1 MRSNDS
7 WGIPQPLVLRYTN
20 LHTVQCHQLYMTV
33 FFWYL
38 VESDLSSV
46 HVYRSVH
53 WTSHFLQGTK
63 NTAMIYWQPC
73 MSKLW
78 NSGQLHS
85 LSLPGHVGKAVLWNL
100 HLLPYVFR
108 SGAPLWITL
117 SSSSFFFKC
126 RLRSYINLDFLQFLF
141 ISSKI
146 YILQIYLKNLK
157 YIKLK
162 KLKTVWKTF
171 YLCRLRLL
179 IIFIFLFNSE
189 NISFYHL
196 YC

>member
-1 MRSNDS
+1 MSFLFKYYFQKSSLLIYKS
-7 WGIPQPLVLRYTN
+7 WVFTISFFIIQNIHFADVLIKYKIFLVKN
-20 LHTVQCHQLYMTV
+20 NN
-33 FFWYL
+33 FL
-38 VESDLSSV
+38 V
-46 HVYRSVH
+46 H
-53 WTSHFLQGTK
+53 
-63 NTAMIYWQPC
+63 
-73 MSKLW
+73 
-78 NSGQLHS
+78 
-85 LSLPGHVGKAVLWNL
+85 
-100 HLLPYVFR
+100 
-108 SGAPLWITL
+108 
-117 SSSSFFFKC
+117 FFFKC